1 MWRNMFTI
9 KENKR
14 KRNTEWK
21 GERNAELR
29 METNVADRK

>member
-1 MWRNMFTI
+1 MWRNMFKI

-21 GERNAELR
+21 RERNAELKGWKQ
-29 METNVADRK
+29 T